1 MPYLISLWANTIP
14 RRGNRSTGL
23 VLVNSAF
30 LTGNRNSRR
39 VEKTN
44 HDRCNFRRS
53 RPRAFVIYD
62 RWIGDLTE
70 NRFELNTRLRCIL
83 EAAGPREAQAQLGL
97 ISGTVRYSGN
107 FQPLGDIVPHWGA
120 TSEPGGSRTG
130 RQERPLVSV
139 PTIYSPTSHVIYL
152 YLSRGMHPRCIS

>member
-1 MPYLISLWANTIP
+1 MPCLISLRANRIP
-14 RRGNRSTGL
+14 TRGNRSTGS

-62 RWIGDLTE
+62 RWIGVLTE

-97 ISGTVRYSGN
+97 ISGTVQYTGN
-107 FQPLGDIVPHWGA
+107 FSRRDTVPHRGA

-130 RQERPLVSV
+130 RDKSGP
-139 PTIYSPTSHVIYL
+139 
-152 YLSRGMHPRCIS
+152 